1 VKNVTTPHADVRKA
15 RLRLTFAYG
24 GILVLLQVVFSIV
37 VYALISLVVWQDVQ
51 PISDWPGINEVAHAM
66 MFKNAMFLLVA
77 NIGGLVLVAGAAF
90 LLAKTALRPLE
101 QAIELQHQFTS
112 DASHDLR
119 TPLAVIR
126 TETSAALHNADLSEE
141 AAERLRIIDDQAQRM
156 ERLIDQLLTLSHVD
170 AESALEREP
179 TDLVVVVNGVLRS
192 LRPLAEA
199 RRIDLSVNRSESALV
214 MGDELK
220 LSQLVA
226 NLVDNAIKYSPE
238 STRVE
243 VGVWQA
249 RDAAFVAVA
258 DRGAGIPQDER
269 ERIFLRFH
277 RLDQARNGNGEGE
290 GPAGHGLGLPLC
302 RWIARAHGGDIA
314 VDSREGKGSTFTVR
328 LPAISS

>member
-1 VKNVTTPHADVRKA
+1 VKEATSPVADVQRV
-15 RLRLTFAYG
+15 RLRLTLAYA
-24 GILVLLQVVFSIV
+24 GILALLQLAFSVV
-37 VYALISLVVWQDVQ
+37 VYLLISLVVWQDVQ
-51 PISDWPGINEVAHAM
+51 PISDWPGMPEVARAM
-66 MFKNAMFLLVA
+66 MFKDAMFLLVA
-77 NIGGLVLVAGAAF
+77 NIVGLALVAGAAF

-101 QAIELQHQFTS
+101 QAIALQRQFTN

-126 TETSAALHNADLSEE
+126 TETSAALHNAGLTAE
-141 AAERLRIIDDQAQRM
+141 ASERLRIIDEQAQRM

-170 AESALEREP
+170 ADSALEREP
-179 TDLVVVVNGVLRS
+179 TDLVVVVNGVVRDLQ
-192 LRPLAEA
+192 PLAQA
-199 RRIDLSVNRSESALV
+199 RSIDLSVNRSESALV

-238 STRVE
+238 RTSVE

-249 RDAAFVAVA
+249 RDAAYVAVA
-258 DRGAGIPQDER
+258 DRGAGIPVEEQ

-277 RLDQARNGNGEGE
+277 RLDQARNGAST

-314 VDSREGKGSTFTVR
+314 VDSRDGRGSIFTVR
-328 LPAISS
+328 LPALDS

>member
-1 VKNVTTPHADVRKA
+1 VKEATSPVADVQRV
-15 RLRLTFAYG
+15 RLRLTLAYA
-24 GILVLLQVVFSIV
+24 GILALLQLAFSVV
-37 VYALISLVVWQDVQ
+37 VYLLISLVVWQDVQ
-51 PISDWPGINEVAHAM
+51 PISDWPGMPEVARAM
-66 MFKNAMFLLVA
+66 MFKDAMFLLVA
-77 NIGGLVLVAGAAF
+77 NIVGLALVAGAAF

-101 QAIELQHQFTS
+101 QAIALQRQFTN

-126 TETSAALHNADLSEE
+126 TETSAALHNAGLSEE
-141 AAERLRIIDDQAQRM
+141 AGERLRIIDEQAQRM

-170 AESALEREP
+170 ADSALECEP
-179 TDLVVVVNGVLRS
+179 TDLVVVVNVVVRDLQ
-192 LRPLAEA
+192 PLAQA
-199 RRIDLSVNRSESALV
+199 RSIDLSVNRSESALV

-238 STRVE
+238 STSVE

-249 RDAAFVAVA
+249 RDAAYVAVA
-258 DRGAGIPQDER
+258 DRGAGIPVEEQ

-277 RLDQARNGNGEGE
+277 RLDQARNGAST

-314 VDSREGKGSTFTVR
+314 VDSRDGKGSIFTVR
-328 LPAISS
+328 LPALDS

>member
-1 VKNVTTPHADVRKA
+1 MKEATSPVADVQRV
-15 RLRLTFAYG
+15 RLRLTLAYA
-24 GILVLLQVVFSIV
+24 GILALLQIAFSVV
-37 VYALISLVVWQDVQ
+37 VYLLISLVVWQDVQ
-51 PISDWPGINEVAHAM
+51 PISDWPGMPEVARAM
-66 MFKNAMFLLVA
+66 MFKDAMFLLVA
-77 NIGGLVLVAGAAF
+77 NIVGLALVAGAAF

-101 QAIELQHQFTS
+101 QAIALQRQFTN

-126 TETSAALHNADLSEE
+126 TETSAALHNAGLSAE
-141 AAERLRIIDDQAQRM
+141 ASERLRIIDEQAQRM

-170 AESALEREP
+170 ADSALEREP
-179 TDLVVVVNGVLRS
+179 TDLVVVVNGVVRDLQ
-192 LRPLAEA
+192 PLAQA
-199 RRIDLSVNRSESALV
+199 RSIELSVKRSESALV

-238 STRVE
+238 RTSVE

-258 DRGAGIPQDER
+258 DRGAGIPAEEH

-277 RLDQARNGNGEGE
+277 RLDQARNGAGT

-314 VDSREGKGSTFTVR
+314 VDSREGKGSIFTVR
-328 LPAISS
+328 LPALDS

>member
-1 VKNVTTPHADVRKA
+1 VKEATSPVADVQRV
-15 RLRLTFAYG
+15 RLRLTLAYA
-24 GILVLLQVVFSIV
+24 GILALLQLAFSVV
-37 VYALISLVVWQDVQ
+37 VYLLISLVVWQDVQ
-51 PISDWPGINEVAHAM
+51 PISDWPGMPEVARAM
-66 MFKNAMFLLVA
+66 MFKDAMFLLVA
-77 NIGGLVLVAGAAF
+77 NIVGLALVAGAAF

-101 QAIELQHQFTS
+101 QAIALQRQFTN

-126 TETSAALHNADLSEE
+126 TETSAALHNAGLSEE
-141 AAERLRIIDDQAQRM
+141 AGERLRIIDEQAQRM

-170 AESALEREP
+170 ADSALEREP
-179 TDLVVVVNGVLRS
+179 TDLVVVVNGVVRDLQ
-192 LRPLAEA
+192 PLAQA
-199 RRIDLSVNRSESALV
+199 RSIDLSVNRSESALV

-238 STRVE
+238 RTSVE

-249 RDAAFVAVA
+249 RDAAYVAVA
-258 DRGAGIPQDER
+258 DRGAGIPVEEQ

-277 RLDQARNGNGEGE
+277 RLDQARNGAST

-314 VDSREGKGSTFTVR
+314 IDSRDGKGSIFTVR
-328 LPAISS
+328 LPALDS

>member
-1 VKNVTTPHADVRKA
+1 MKEATSPVADVQRV
-15 RLRLTFAYG
+15 RLRLTLAYA
-24 GILVLLQVVFSIV
+24 GILALLQIAFSVV
-37 VYALISLVVWQDVQ
+37 VYLLISLVVWQDVQ
-51 PISDWPGINEVAHAM
+51 PISDWPGMPEVARAM
-66 MFKNAMFLLVA
+66 MFKDAMFLLVA
-77 NIGGLVLVAGAAF
+77 NIVGLALVAGAAF

-101 QAIELQHQFTS
+101 QAIALQRQFTN

-126 TETSAALHNADLSEE
+126 TETSAALHNAGLSAE
-141 AAERLRIIDDQAQRM
+141 ASERLRIIDEQAQRM

-170 AESALEREP
+170 ADSALEREP
-179 TDLVVVVNGVLRS
+179 TDLVVVVNGVVRDLQ
-192 LRPLAEA
+192 PLAQA
-199 RRIDLSVNRSESALV
+199 RSIDLTVKRSESALV

-238 STRVE
+238 RTSVE

-258 DRGAGIPQDER
+258 DRGAGIPAEEQ

-277 RLDQARNGNGEGE
+277 RLDQARNGAST

-314 VDSREGKGSTFTVR
+314 VDSREGKGSIFTVR
-328 LPAISS
+328 LPALDS

>member
-1 VKNVTTPHADVRKA
+1 
-15 RLRLTFAYG
+15 
-24 GILVLLQVVFSIV
+24 
-37 VYALISLVVWQDVQ
+37 
-51 PISDWPGINEVAHAM
+51 M
-66 MFKNAMFLLVA
+66 MFKNAMFLVVA

-101 QAIELQHQFTS
+101 QAIELQRQFTS

-126 TETSAALHNADLSEE
+126 TETSAALHNADLSAE
-141 AAERLRIIDDQAQRM
+141 AAERLSIIDDQAQRM

-170 AESALEREP
+170 ALEREP

-199 RRIDLSVNRSESALV
+199 RRIDLSVTRSESALV

-243 VGVWQA
+243 VGVWQS

>member
-1 VKNVTTPHADVRKA
+1 MKGQTSPVADVHRA
-15 RLRLTFAYG
+15 RLRLTLAYA
-24 GILVLLQVVFSIV
+24 GILALLQIAFSIV
-37 VYALISLVVWQDVQ
+37 VYFLISLVVWQDVQ
-51 PISDWPGINEVAHAM
+51 PISDWPGMPEVARAM
-66 MFKNAMFLLVA
+66 MFKDATFLLVA
-77 NIGGLVLVAGAAF
+77 NIVGLALVAGAAF

-101 QAIELQHQFTS
+101 QAIALQRQFTN

-126 TETSAALHNADLSEE
+126 TETSAALHNAGLTAE
-141 AAERLRIIDDQAQRM
+141 ASERLRIIDEQAQRM

-170 AESALEREP
+170 ADSALEREP
-179 TDLVVVVNGVLRS
+179 TDLVVVVNGVVRDLQ
-192 LRPLAEA
+192 PLAQA
-199 RRIDLSVNRSESALV
+199 RSIELSMNRSESALV

-238 STRVE
+238 RTRIE

-258 DRGAGIPQDER
+258 DNGAGIPVDEQ

-277 RLDQARNGNGEGE
+277 RLDQARNGASA
-290 GPAGHGLGLPLC
+290 GPPGHGLGLPLC

-328 LPAISS
+328 LPALDT

>member
-1 VKNVTTPHADVRKA
+1 MKGQTSPVADVQRA
-15 RLRLTFAYG
+15 RLRLTLAYA
-24 GILVLLQVVFSIV
+24 GILALLQIAFSIV
-37 VYALISLVVWQDVQ
+37 VYLLISLVVWQDVQ
-51 PISDWPGINEVAHAM
+51 PISDWPGMPEVARAM
-66 MFKNAMFLLVA
+66 MFKDAMFLLVA
-77 NIGGLVLVAGAAF
+77 NVVGLALVAGAAF

-101 QAIELQHQFTS
+101 QAIALQRQFTN

-126 TETSAALHNADLSEE
+126 TETSTALHNADLTAE
-141 AAERLRIIDDQAQRM
+141 ASERLRIIDEQAQRM

-170 AESALEREP
+170 ADSALEREP
-179 TDLVVVVNGVLRS
+179 TDLVVVVNGVVRDLQ
-192 LRPLAEA
+192 PLAQA
-199 RRIDLSVNRSESALV
+199 RSIELSVNRSESALV

-238 STRVE
+238 RTRVE

-258 DRGAGIPQDER
+258 DSGAGIPPEEQEK
-269 ERIFLRFH
+269 IFLRFH
-277 RLDQARNGNGEGE
+277 RLDHARNGASS

-302 RWIARAHGGDIA
+302 RWIARAHGGDVA
-314 VDSREGKGSTFTVR
+314 VDSTQGKGSTFTVR
-328 LPAISS
+328 LPALDS

>member
-1 VKNVTTPHADVRKA
+1 VKEATSPVADVQRV
-15 RLRLTFAYG
+15 RLRLTLAYA
-24 GILVLLQVVFSIV
+24 GILALLQLAFSVV
-37 VYALISLVVWQDVQ
+37 VYLLISLVVWQDVQ
-51 PISDWPGINEVAHAM
+51 PISDWPGMPEVARAM
-66 MFKNAMFLLVA
+66 MFKDAMFLLVA
-77 NIGGLVLVAGAAF
+77 NIVGLALVAGAAF

-101 QAIELQHQFTS
+101 QAIALQRQFTN

-126 TETSAALHNADLSEE
+126 TETSAALHNAGLSEE
-141 AAERLRIIDDQAQRM
+141 AGERLRIIDEQAQRM

-170 AESALEREP
+170 ADSALECEP
-179 TDLVVVVNGVLRS
+179 TDLVVVVNVVVRDLQ
-192 LRPLAEA
+192 PLAQA
-199 RRIDLSVNRSESALV
+199 RSIDLSVNRSESALV

-238 STRVE
+238 RTSVE

-249 RDAAFVAVA
+249 RDAAYVAVA
-258 DRGAGIPQDER
+258 DRGAGIPVEEQ

-277 RLDQARNGNGEGE
+277 RLDQARNGANT

-314 VDSREGKGSTFTVR
+314 VDSRDGRGSIFTVR
-328 LPAISS
+328 LPALDS

>member
-1 VKNVTTPHADVRKA
+1 VREATSPVADVQRV
-15 RLRLTFAYG
+15 RLRLTLAYA
-24 GILVLLQVVFSIV
+24 GILALLQLAFSVV
-37 VYALISLVVWQDVQ
+37 VYLLISLVVWQDVQ
-51 PISDWPGINEVAHAM
+51 PISDWPGMPEVARAM
-66 MFKNAMFLLVA
+66 MFKDAMFLLVA
-77 NIGGLVLVAGAAF
+77 NIVGLALVAGAAF

-101 QAIELQHQFTS
+101 QAIALQRQFTN

-126 TETSAALHNADLSEE
+126 TETSAALHNAGLSPE
-141 AAERLRIIDDQAQRM
+141 ASERLRIIDEQAQRM

-170 AESALEREP
+170 ADSALEREP
-179 TDLVVVVNGVLRS
+179 TDLVVVVNGVVRDLQ
-192 LRPLAEA
+192 PLAQA
-199 RRIDLSVNRSESALV
+199 RSIDLSVNRSESALV

-238 STRVE
+238 RTRVE
-243 VGVWQA
+243 VAVWQA
-249 RDAAFVAVA
+249 RDGAYVAVA
-258 DRGAGIPQDER
+258 DRGAGIPPEEQ

-277 RLDQARNGNGEGE
+277 RLDQSRNGASN

-314 VDSREGKGSTFTVR
+314 VDSREGKGSIFTVR
-328 LPAISS
+328 LPALDS

>member
-1 VKNVTTPHADVRKA
+1 VKEATSPVADVQRV
-15 RLRLTFAYG
+15 RLRLTLAYA
-24 GILVLLQVVFSIV
+24 GILALLQLAFSVV
-37 VYALISLVVWQDVQ
+37 VYLLISLVVWQDVQ
-51 PISDWPGINEVAHAM
+51 PISDWPGMPEVARAM
-66 MFKNAMFLLVA
+66 MFKDAMFLLVA
-77 NIGGLVLVAGAAF
+77 NIVGLALVAGAAF

-101 QAIELQHQFTS
+101 QAIALQRQFTN

-126 TETSAALHNADLSEE
+126 TETSAALHNAGLTEE
-141 AAERLRIIDDQAQRM
+141 ASERLVIIDEQAQRM

-170 AESALEREP
+170 ADSALEREP
-179 TDLVVVVNGVLRS
+179 TDLVVVVNGVVRDLQ
-192 LRPLAEA
+192 PLAQA
-199 RRIDLSVNRSESALV
+199 RSIDLSVNRSESALV

-238 STRVE
+238 RTRVE

-258 DRGAGIPQDER
+258 DRGAGIPAEEQ

-277 RLDQARNGNGEGE
+277 RLDQARNGATT

-314 VDSREGKGSTFTVR
+314 VDSREGKGSIFTVR
-328 LPAISS
+328 LPALDS